1 MDFRKKPV
9 VIEAF
14 RMTKERRLDSTEWP
28 HWLKT
33 AWRKNLP
40 ETGALF
46 CAPDGCV
53 EGEEATPLF
62 IRTLEGTMK
71 VDWDDW
77 IIQGVEGELYAC
89 KPGIFAKTYE
99 PA

>member
-1 MDFRKKPV
+1 MKYRKTPV

-14 RMTKERRLDSTEWP
+14 QMTHARRLDYSDWP
-28 HWLKT
+28 NWLCL
-33 AWRKNLP
+33 AWQMDVI
-40 ETGALF
+40 ETGAVF

-62 IRTLEGTMK
+62 IQTLEGTMR
-71 VDWDDW
+71 VAWDDW

-89 KPGIFAKTYE
+89 KPDIFAKTYE
-99 PA
+99 IA